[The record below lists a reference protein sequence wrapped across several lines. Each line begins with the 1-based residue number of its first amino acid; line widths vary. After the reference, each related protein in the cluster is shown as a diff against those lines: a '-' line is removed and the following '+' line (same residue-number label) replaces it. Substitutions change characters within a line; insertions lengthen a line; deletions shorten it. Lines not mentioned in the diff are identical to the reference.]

1 MTGGPLNS
9 LAAVR
14 VLDLSDD
21 LAGSYCTKLL
31 ADSGAEVL
39 KVEPSSGHPLRHWS
53 RTGSLGRDGD
63 PDGVLFRFLAA
74 GQRSVVADLDDS
86 VGHDRVL
93 ELLAASDIV
102 VTSSPAEHLD
112 ARGLRFADVH
122 EVNHELTVVS
132 LTPFGLI
139 DPCSG
144 ESANDFL
151 LQALSGSLHN
161 HGSWRGEPLAVG
173 GGLGEWIAGA
183 YGAAGAL
190 AARARL
196 HRTGRGELVD
206 VSTLEAL
213 AVTLVCYPSVAAS
226 VPGGVRRR
234 STVEMVP
241 GIEPCKDGF
250 VGLTTLTAQ
259 QWHDLL
265 AMIER
270 PDLID
275 DAQLDSPRTR
285 VGRAAELRPV
295 IDGWTE
301 QHQVAEIIERAAMFR
316 VPAAPVL
323 NGATLPQFEPLADRG
338 LFTSNP
344 RGGFSHPRSPFR
356 STATQPHPVAPAPS
370 VDEHAATPFRSV
382 RTVSPRSRSGEDG
395 CLPLEGIR
403 VLDVTA
409 FWAGPY
415 ATQYLATL
423 GADVI
428 KVESVQRPDSMRFNV
443 SVSPKTERWWEQ
455 GYLFLSANLNKRGIT
470 LNLGDDRGRE
480 LFLQLAA
487 QSDVVVENF
496 TPRVMET
503 FKLTY
508 DAIRDVRPD
517 VVMVS
522 MPGWG
527 LEGPWRD
534 RPGFATTMEQASGM
548 AFVTGYNDGPPMA
561 PGLCDP
567 LAGVHGAFAVL
578 AALEERRTTGRGQHV
593 EVPMIDLAV
602 NVSAEQ
608 ILEFEAYGELM
619 TRRGNRCMQAAP
631 QGVYACA
638 GVDEWLALSVTT
650 EEQWKALCEGIGARS
665 WAADPELATID
676 QRYAAHDRIDAEI
689 GAWCAHRALSAA
701 LEGLRAAGVQPV
713 VPAYAIDED
722 HQMQDRGFWEPVV
735 HPVVGEHRYPGWPMR
750 LSGGAGGWYRSPAPL
765 LGQHNE
771 EVLRGLLGLAADEI
785 ADLQHAD
792 VIGER
797 PLGL

>member
-9 LAAVR
+9 LAGVR
-14 VLDLSDD
+14 VLDLSED
-21 LAGSYCTKLL
+21 LAGSYCTKMLGD
-31 ADSGAEVL
+31 AGAEVL
-39 KVEPSSGHPLRHWS
+39 KVEPPWGHPLRRWS

-74 GQRSVVADLDDS
+74 GQRSVVADLDAS
-86 VGHDRVL
+86 AGRERVL

-102 VTSSPAEHLD
+102 VSSSTAEQLD
-112 ARGLRFADVH
+112 ARGLRFNDIQ
-122 EVNHELTVVS
+122 EGNHQLTVVS
-132 LTPFGLI
+132 LTPFGLTG
-139 DPCSG
+139 PRSG
-144 ESANDFL
+144 QSANDFL

-196 HRTGRGELVD
+196 HRTGGGELVD
-206 VSTLEAL
+206 VSTLEAY

-226 VPGGVRRR
+226 VRGGVRRR
-234 STVEMVP
+234 ATVEMVP

-259 QWHDLL
+259 QWHDFL
-265 AMIER
+265 AMIDR
-270 PDLID
+270 PDLVEN
-275 DAQLDSPRTR
+275 AQLDTA
-285 VGRAAELRPV
+285 RARIAHEAELRPV
-295 IDGWTE
+295 IHGWTE
-301 QHQVAEIIERAAMFR
+301 QHLVGEIVELAATFR

-323 NGATLPQFEPLADRG
+323 NGATLPQFKPLADRG

-344 RGGFSHPRSPFR
+344 RGGFSHPRPPFL
-356 STATQPHPVAPAPS
+356 STATEPRPVAPAPS
-370 VDEHAATPFRSV
+370 VGEHAATPFRSV
-382 RTVSPRSRSGEDG
+382 RTASPPNGSDAGG
-395 CLPLEGIR
+395 CLPLEGVR

-409 FWAGPY
+409 FWAGPS
-415 ATQYLATL
+415 ATQFLATL

-443 SVSPKTERWWEQ
+443 SVSPKIERWWEQ

-487 QSDVVVENF
+487 QSDVVIENF
-496 TPRVMET
+496 TPRVMEN

-508 DAIRDVRPD
+508 DAIREVRPD

-548 AFVTGYNDGPPMA
+548 AFVTGYNDGPPMS

-578 AALEERRTTGRGQHV
+578 AALEERRRTGRGQHV

-619 TRRGNRCMQAAP
+619 TRRGNRCLQAAP

-638 GVDEWLALSVTT
+638 GADAWLALSVTT
-650 EEQWKALCEGIGARS
+650 EEQWQALCEAIGARS
-665 WAADPELATID
+665 WAADPELATVD
-676 QRYAAHDRIDAEI
+676 QRHTAHDRIDAEI
-689 GAWCAHRALSAA
+689 GAWCADQELTAA
-701 LEGLRAAGVQPV
+701 LDALRAAGAQPV

-722 HQMQDRGFWEPVV
+722 RQMQARGFWEPVI
-735 HPVVGEHRYPGWPMR
+735 HSVVGEHRYPGWPMR
-750 LSGGAGGWYRSPAPL
+750 LSGGPGSWYRSPAPL

-771 EVLRGLLGLAADEI
+771 EVLTGLLGLAAEEM
-785 ADLQHAD
+785 ADLQQAG

>member
-1 MTGGPLNS
+1 
-9 LAAVR
+9 VR
-14 VLDLSDD
+14 VLDLSND

-31 ADSGAEVL
+31 GDAGAEVL
-39 KVEPSSGHPLRHWS
+39 KVEPPLGHPLRHWS

-74 GQRSVVADLDDS
+74 GQRSLVADLDDPA
-86 VGHDRVL
+86 GHDRVL
-93 ELLAASDIV
+93 ELLAASDITV
-102 VTSSPAEHLD
+102 SSSPAEQLE

-132 LTPFGLI
+132 LTPFGLTG
-139 DPCSG
+139 PRSG
-144 ESANDFL
+144 QFVNDFL

-161 HGSWRGEPLAVG
+161 HGSSRREPLAVG

-196 HRTGRGELVD
+196 HRTGSGELVD
-206 VSTLEAL
+206 VSSLEAL

-226 VPGGVRRR
+226 VAGGARRR
-234 STVEMVP
+234 ATVEMVP
-241 GIEPCKDGF
+241 GIESCKDGF

-259 QWHDLL
+259 QWHDFL
-265 AMIER
+265 AMIDR

-275 DAQLDSPRTR
+275 NARLDSTRAR
-285 VGRAAELRPV
+285 VGHEAELRPM
-295 IDGWTE
+295 IHGWTE
-301 QHQVAEIIERAAMFR
+301 QHEVAEIIERAAMFR

-344 RGGFSHPRSPFR
+344 RGGFSHPRPPFL
-356 STATQPHPVAPAPS
+356 STATDPRPVAPAPS
-370 VDEHAATPFRSV
+370 VGEHATTPFRSG
-382 RTVSPRSRSGEDG
+382 RPTSPRNRSGEDG
-395 CLPLEGIR
+395 CLPLEGVR

-409 FWAGPY
+409 FWAGPS

-423 GADVI
+423 GAEVI

-443 SVSPKTERWWEQ
+443 SASPKAERWWEQ

-470 LNLGDDRGRE
+470 LNLGDDRGRQ

-487 QSDVVVENF
+487 RSDVVVENF
-496 TPRVMET
+496 TPRVMGN

-508 DAIRDVRPD
+508 DAIREVRSD

-548 AFVTGYNDGPPMA
+548 AFVTGYDDGPPMA

-567 LAGVHGAFAVL
+567 LAGVHGAFGVL
-578 AALEERRTTGRGQHV
+578 AALEERRKTGRGQHV
-593 EVPMIDLAV
+593 ELPMIDLAV

-619 TRRGNRCMQAAP
+619 TRRGNRCLQAAP

-638 GVDEWLALSVTT
+638 GADEWLALSVTT
-650 EEQWKALCEGIGARS
+650 EEQWRALCEAIGVRS
-665 WAADPELATID
+665 WAADPELATVG
-676 QRYAAHDRIDAEI
+676 QRHAAHDRIDAAI
-689 GAWCAHRALSAA
+689 GSWCANQELTAA
-701 LEGLRAAGVQPV
+701 LYALGDAGAQPV
-713 VPAYAIDED
+713 VPAYDIDED
-722 HQMQDRGFWEPVV
+722 PQMQARGFWEPVV

-750 LSGGAGGWYRSPAPL
+750 LSGGPGSWYRSPAPL

-771 EVLRGLLGLAADEI
+771 EVLTGLLGLALDEI
-785 ADLQHAD
+785 ADLQQAG

>member
-1 MTGGPLNS
+1 
-9 LAAVR
+9 VR

-21 LAGSYCTKLL
+21 LAGSYCTKMLGD
-31 ADSGAEVL
+31 AGAEVL
-39 KVEPSSGHPLRHWS
+39 KGESPSGHPLRHWS

-74 GQRSVVADLDDS
+74 GQRSVVVDLDDS
-86 VGHDRVL
+86 TGHDRVL
-93 ELLAASDIV
+93 ELLAASDIA
-102 VTSSPAEHLD
+102 VTNSSAERLAD
-112 ARGLRFADVH
+112 QGLGFAEVH
-122 EVNHELTVVS
+122 EVNHELTMVS
-132 LTPFGLI
+132 LTPFGLTG
-139 DPCSG
+139 PHSE

-161 HGSWRGEPLAVG
+161 HGSWYREPLTVG

-183 YGAAGAL
+183 CGAAGAL
-190 AARARL
+190 AARARS
-196 HRTGRGELVD
+196 HRTGYGELVD

-226 VPGGVRRR
+226 LPGGVRRR
-234 STVEMVP
+234 ATVEMVP
-241 GIEPCKDGF
+241 GIEPCKDGY

-259 QWHDLL
+259 QWHDFV
-265 AMIER
+265 AMIDR

-275 DAQLDSPRTR
+275 DGQLDSPRSR
-285 VGRAAELRPV
+285 IARAAELRPV
-295 IDGWTE
+295 IHGWTE
-301 QHQVAEIIERAAMFR
+301 QHQVGEIIERAAMFR

-323 NGATLPQFEPLADRG
+323 NGATLPQFEPLVDRG

-344 RGGFSHPRSPFR
+344 RGGFSHPRSPFL
-356 STATQPHPVAPAPS
+356 STATGPRPAAPAPKPG
-370 VDEHAATPFRSV
+370 EHTATPFRSD
-382 RTVSPRSRSGEDG
+382 RTATPRTRSGEDG
-395 CLPLEGIR
+395 CLPLEGVR

-409 FWAGPY
+409 FWAGPC
-415 ATQYLATL
+415 ATQYLAAI

-443 SVSPKTERWWEQ
+443 GVSPKTEQWWEQ

-470 LNLGDDRGRE
+470 LNLGDERGRG

-496 TPRVMET
+496 TPRVMEN

-508 DAIRDVRPD
+508 DAIREVSPS

-548 AFVTGYNDGPPMA
+548 AFVTGYDDGPPMA

-578 AALEERRTTGRGQHV
+578 AALEERRKTGCGQHI
-593 EVPMIDLAV
+593 ELPMIDLAV

-619 TRRGNRCMQAAP
+619 TRLGNRCPQAAP
-631 QGVYACA
+631 QGVYACT
-638 GVDEWLALSVTT
+638 GTDEWLALSVTT
-650 EEQWKALCEGIGARS
+650 EEQWKALCEAVGARS
-665 WAADPELATID
+665 WAGDPGLATVD
-676 QRYAAHDRIDAEI
+676 QRFAAHDRIDEAI
-689 GAWCAHRALSAA
+689 GGWCAHRALSDA
-701 LEGLRAAGVQPV
+701 LDALSAAGAQPV

-722 HQMQDRGFWEPVV
+722 RQMQARGFWESVV
-735 HPVVGEHRYPGWPMR
+735 HPVVGEHRYPGWPMH
-750 LSGGAGGWYRSPAPL
+750 LSGSPGGWYRSPAPL
-765 LGQHNE
+765 LGQHNA
-771 EVLRGLLGLAADEI
+771 EVLNGLLGLGPDEI
-785 ADLQHAD
+785 ADLQQAG

>member
-1 MTGGPLNS
+1 M
-9 LAAVR
+9 
-14 VLDLSDD
+14 LDLSDD
-21 LAGSYCTKLL
+21 LAGSYCSKLL
-31 ADSGAEVL
+31 ADAGAEVV
-39 KVEPSSGHPLRHWS
+39 KVEPPSGHPLRCWS
-53 RTGSLGRDGD
+53 RSGSLGRDGD

-74 GQRSVVADLDDS
+74 GQRSIVADLDAAAD
-86 VGHDRVL
+86 HHRVL
-93 ELLAASDIV
+93 ELLTESDIMV
-102 VTSSPAEHLD
+102 SSSSADQLD
-112 ARGLRFADVH
+112 ARRFSFSDVH

-132 LTPFGLI
+132 LTPFGLTG
-139 DPCSG
+139 PRSG
-144 ESANDFL
+144 RSANDFL

-161 HGSWRGEPLAVG
+161 HGSWRREPLTVG

-196 HRTGRGELVD
+196 HRTGAGELVD

-265 AMIER
+265 TMIDR
-270 PDLID
+270 PDLIGD
-275 DAQLDSPRTR
+275 GQLDGTR
-285 VGRAAELRPV
+285 ARISREAELRPV
-295 IDGWTE
+295 IDEWTE
-301 QHQVAEIIERAAMFR
+301 QREVAEIIERAAMFR

-323 NGATLPQFEPLADRG
+323 NGASLPQFEPLTERG
-338 LFTSNP
+338 LFARNP
-344 RGGFSHPRSPFR
+344 RGGFSHPRPPFR
-356 STATQPHPVAPAPS
+356 SSATEPRPVAPAPS
-370 VDEHAATPFRSV
+370 MGEHSPAPFHVRRSTPPLSRADEKG
-382 RTVSPRSRSGEDG
+382 SRPLDG
-395 CLPLEGIR
+395 VR

-409 FWAGPY
+409 FWAGPA

-428 KVESVQRPDSMRFNV
+428 KVESVQHPDSMRFNV

-470 LNLGDDRGRE
+470 LNLGDNRGRE
-480 LFLQLAA
+480 LFLQLVA

-496 TPRVMET
+496 TPRVMDN

-508 DAIRDVRPD
+508 DAIREVRPD

-527 LEGPWRD
+527 LDGPWRD

-548 AFVTGYNDGPPMA
+548 AFVTGYNGGPPMA

-578 AALEERRTTGRGQHV
+578 AALEERRKTGRGQHV

-602 NVSAEQ
+602 NISAEQ
-608 ILEFEAYGELM
+608 ILEFEVYGELM
-619 TRRGNRCMQAAP
+619 SRTGNRCLQAAP
-631 QGVYACA
+631 QGVYSCA
-638 GVDEWLALSVTT
+638 GADEWLALSVTT
-650 EEQWKALCEGIGARS
+650 EEQWKALCEAIGAQS
-665 WAADPELATID
+665 WAEDPDLASID
-676 QRYAAHDRIDAEI
+676 RRRAAHDRIDAEI
-689 GAWCAHRALSAA
+689 ATWCSDQTLTAA
-701 LEGLRAAGVQPV
+701 LDALGAAAAQPV

-722 HQMQDRGFWEPVV
+722 HQMQARGFWEPVV

-750 LSGGAGGWYRSPAPL
+750 LSGSAGGWYRSPAPL

-771 EVLRGLLGLAADEI
+771 EVLSDLLGLDAEEI
-785 ADLQHAD
+785 DHLRRAG
-792 VIGER
+792 VIGDR

>member
-1 MTGGPLNS
+1 
-9 LAAVR
+9 VR

-31 ADSGAEVL
+31 ADAGAEVL
-39 KVEPSSGHPLRHWS
+39 KVEPPSGHPLRRWS
-53 RTGSLGRDGD
+53 RSGSLGRDGD

-74 GQRSVVADLDDS
+74 GQRSVVADLDAAA
-86 VGHDRVL
+86 GHDRVL
-93 ELLAASDIV
+93 ELLAESDILV
-102 VTSSPAEHLD
+102 SSSSPDQLD
-112 ARGLRFADVH
+112 ARRLRFAHVH

-132 LTPFGLI
+132 LTPFGLTG
-139 DPCSG
+139 PRSG
-144 ESANDFL
+144 RSANDFL
-151 LQALSGSLHN
+151 LQALSGSSHN
-161 HGSWRGEPLAVG
+161 HGSWRREPLAVG

-190 AARARL
+190 AVRARL
-196 HRTGRGELVD
+196 QRTGNGELVD

-241 GIEPCKDGF
+241 SIEPCKDGF

-265 AMIER
+265 AMIDR
-270 PDLID
+270 PDLIED
-275 DAQLDSPRTR
+275 SQLDSTR
-285 VGRAAELRPV
+285 ARVARVAELRPV
-295 IDGWTE
+295 IDEWTE
-301 QHQVAEIIERAAMFR
+301 QHEVAEIVERAAMFR

-323 NGATLPQFEPLADRG
+323 NGASLPHFEPLTDRG
-338 LFTSNP
+338 LFISNP
-344 RGGFSHPRSPFR
+344 RGGFLQPRPPFR
-356 STATQPHPVAPAPS
+356 SSAAEPRPVTPAPS
-370 VDEHAATPFRSV
+370 VGEHSSAPFHV
-382 RTVSPRSRSGEDG
+382 RPTAPARSRSGDDG
-395 CLPLEGIR
+395 CLPLEGVR

-409 FWAGPY
+409 FWAGPS

-428 KVESVQRPDSMRFNV
+428 KVEAIQRPDSMRFNV

-455 GYLFLSANLNKRGIT
+455 GYLFLAANLNKRGIT

-496 TPRVMET
+496 TPRVMDN

-508 DAIRDVRPD
+508 DAIREFRPD

-527 LEGPWRD
+527 LDGPWRD

-578 AALEERRTTGRGQHV
+578 AALEERQKTGRGQHV

-602 NVSAEQ
+602 NISAEQ
-608 ILEFEAYGELM
+608 ILEFEVYGELM
-619 TRRGNRCMQAAP
+619 TRTGNRCLQAAP
-631 QGVYACA
+631 QGVYPCA
-638 GVDEWLALSVTT
+638 GDDEWLALSVTT
-650 EEQWKALCEGIGARS
+650 QEQWKALCEAIGALS
-665 WAADPELATID
+665 WADDPELATID
-676 QRYAAHDRIDAEI
+676 RRQAAHDRIDAEI
-689 GAWCAHRALSAA
+689 GTWCSDHALMAA
-701 LEGLRAAGVQPV
+701 LDALGAAGAQPV

-722 HQMQDRGFWEPVV
+722 HQMQARGFWEPVV
-735 HPVVGEHRYPGWPMR
+735 HSVVGEHRYPGWPMR
-750 LSGGAGGWYRSPAPL
+750 LSGSTGGWYRSPAPL

-771 EVLRGLLGLAADEI
+771 EVLSDLLGLGAEAIDHLRR
-785 ADLQHAD
+785 AG

>member
-1 MTGGPLNS
+1 M
-9 LAAVR
+9 
-14 VLDLSDD
+14 
-21 LAGSYCTKLL
+21 
-31 ADSGAEVL
+31 
-39 KVEPSSGHPLRHWS
+39 
-53 RTGSLGRDGD
+53 
-63 PDGVLFRFLAA
+63 
-74 GQRSVVADLDDS
+74 
-86 VGHDRVL
+86 
-93 ELLAASDIV
+93 
-102 VTSSPAEHLD
+102 
-112 ARGLRFADVH
+112 
-122 EVNHELTVVS
+122 
-132 LTPFGLI
+132 
-139 DPCSG
+139 
-144 ESANDFL
+144 
-151 LQALSGSLHN
+151 SGSLHN
-161 HGSWRGEPLAVG
+161 HGSWRREPLAVG

-196 HRTGRGELVD
+196 HRTGAGELVD

-241 GIEPCKDGF
+241 GIEPCRDGF

-265 AMIER
+265 AMIDR
-270 PDLID
+270 PELID
-275 DAQLDSPRTR
+275 NAQFDSTR
-285 VGRAAELRPV
+285 ARVAHEAELRPV

-301 QHQVAEIIERAAMFR
+301 QHQVAEIVERAAMFR

-323 NGATLPQFEPLADRG
+323 NGASLPQFEPLADRG
-338 LFTSNP
+338 LFTRNP
-344 RGGFSHPRSPFR
+344 RGGFSHPRPPFL
-356 STATQPHPVAPAPS
+356 STATQPRPAAAAPS
-370 VDEHAATPFRSV
+370 VGEHGAAPFRSV
-382 RTVSPRSRSGEDG
+382 RTVQRSPSGQDG
-395 CLPLEGIR
+395 CLPLEGVR

-409 FWAGPY
+409 FWAGPS

-455 GYLFLSANLNKRGIT
+455 GYLFLSANLSKRGIT

-480 LFLQLAA
+480 LFLRLAA
-487 QSDVVVENF
+487 GADVVVENF
-496 TPRVMET
+496 TPRVMEN

-508 DAIRDVRPD
+508 DAIREVRPD

-578 AALEERRTTGRGQHV
+578 AALEERRETGRGQHV

-619 TRRGNRCMQAAP
+619 TRMGNRCLQAAP

-638 GVDEWLALSVTT
+638 GRDEWLALSVTA
-650 EEQWKALCEGIGARS
+650 EEQWTALCEAIGAQS
-665 WAADPELATID
+665 WVADPELATVA
-676 QRYAAHDRIDAEI
+676 QRHAAHDRIDAEI
-689 GAWCAHRALSAA
+689 GAWCAHQELTAA
-701 LEGLRAAGVQPV
+701 LDALGAAEAQPV

-722 HQMQDRGFWEPVV
+722 PQMQARGFWEQVV

-750 LSGGAGGWYRSPAPL
+750 LSGGPTGWYRSPAPL

-771 EVLRGLLGLAADEI
+771 EVLSGVLGLAAEEI
-785 ADLQHAD
+785 ADLQRAG

>member
-1 MTGGPLNS
+1 M
-9 LAAVR
+9 V
-14 VLDLSDD
+14 DLSDD

-31 ADSGAEVL
+31 ADAGADVL
-39 KVEPSSGHPLRHWS
+39 KVEPPSGHPLRIWS
-53 RTGSLGRDGD
+53 RSGSLGRDGD

-74 GQRSVVADLDDS
+74 GQRSVTADLDDS
-86 VGHDRVL
+86 ADHGRVL

-102 VTSSPAEHLD
+102 VSSARADQLD
-112 ARGLRFADVH
+112 ARGLRFAEVH
-122 EVNHELTVVS
+122 AVNPQLTMVS
-132 LTPFGLI
+132 LTPFGLEG
-139 DPCSG
+139 PRSG
-144 ESANDFL
+144 QPANDFL

-161 HGSWRGEPLAVG
+161 HGSRRRDPLVVG

-190 AARARL
+190 AALARL
-196 HRTGRGELVD
+196 RRTGGGELVD

-213 AVTLVCYPSVAAS
+213 AVTLVCYPSVSAS

-234 STVEMVP
+234 ATVEMVP

-265 AMIER
+265 AMIDHPE
-270 PDLID
+270 LID
-275 DAQLDSPRTR
+275 NAELDSARAR
-285 VGRAAELRPV
+285 VAHEAELRPV
-295 IDGWTE
+295 IHGWTE
-301 QHQVAEIIERAAMFR
+301 QHQVAEIVERAAAFR

-323 NGATLPQFEPLADRG
+323 NGETLPHFEPLAAAG

-344 RGGFSHPRSPFR
+344 RGGFSHPRPPFLSTATEARPVPPAPNVGEHTAMPFR
-356 STATQPHPVAPAPS
+356 SGRTGPPA
-370 VDEHAATPFRSV
+370 D
-382 RTVSPRSRSGEDG
+382 RSGEHG
-395 CLPLEGIR
+395 CPPLEGVR

-409 FWAGPY
+409 FWAGPS
-415 ATQYLATL
+415 ATQYLGAL

-428 KVESVQRPDSMRFNV
+428 KVESIQRPDPMRFNV
-443 SVSPKTERWWEQ
+443 GVSPKTERWWEQ

-470 LNLGDDRGRE
+470 LNLGDGRARE
-480 LFLQLAA
+480 LFLRLAA
-487 QSDVVVENF
+487 LSDVVVENF
-496 TPRVMET
+496 TPRVMT
-503 FKLTY
+503 NFKLTY
-508 DAIRDVRPD
+508 DDIREVRPD

-527 LEGPWRD
+527 MEGPWRD

-548 AFVTGYNDGPPMA
+548 AFVTGYDDGPPMA

-578 AALEERRTTGRGQHV
+578 AALEERRDRGLGQHI

-619 TRRGNRCMQAAP
+619 TRTGNRCPQAAP

-638 GVDEWLALSVTT
+638 GADEWLALSVTT
-650 EEQWKALCEGIGARS
+650 EEQWTALCEAIGVHT
-665 WAADPELATID
+665 WATDSDLATID
-676 QRYAAHDRIDAEI
+676 QRLAAHDRIDEEI
-689 GAWCAHRALSAA
+689 GGWCAQRALAAA
-701 LEGLRAAGVQPV
+701 LDALGAAGAQPV

-722 HQMQDRGFWEPVV
+722 QQMQARGFWEPVT
-735 HPVVGEHRYPGWPMR
+735 HPVVGEHRYPGWPMH
-750 LSGGAGGWYRSPAPL
+750 LSGSPGGWYRSPAPL

-771 EVLRGLLGLAADEI
+771 EVLNGLLGLGADEI
-785 ADLQHAD
+785 ADLRQAG
-792 VIGER
+792 VIGDR

>member
-1 MTGGPLNS
+1 M
-9 LAAVR
+9 
-14 VLDLSDD
+14 LDLSDD

-31 ADSGAEVL
+31 ADAGAEVL
-39 KVEPSSGHPLRHWS
+39 KVEPPSGHPLRHWS

-86 VGHDRVL
+86 VGRDRVR
-93 ELLAASDIV
+93 EWLAACDIA
-102 VTSSPAEHLD
+102 VTSSPAEQLD
-112 ARGLRFADVH
+112 ARGLCFADVH
-122 EVNHELTVVS
+122 HVNHELTLVS
-132 LTPFGLI
+132 ITPFGLTG
-139 DPCSG
+139 PRNG
-144 ESANDFL
+144 QPANDFL

-161 HGSWRGEPLAVG
+161 HGNWRREPLAVG

-183 YGAAGAL
+183 YGAVGAL

-196 HRTGRGELVD
+196 HRTGGGELVD

-234 STVEMVP
+234 ATVEMVP

-259 QWHDLL
+259 QWHDFL
-265 AMIER
+265 AMIDR

-275 DAQLDSPRTR
+275 NARLDSTR
-285 VGRAAELRPV
+285 ARVAHEAELRPV
-295 IDGWTE
+295 IHEWTE
-301 QHQVAEIIERAAMFR
+301 QRHVAEIIERAAMFR

-323 NGATLPQFEPLADRG
+323 SGETLSGFEPLSARG
-338 LFTSNP
+338 LFSRNP
-344 RGGFSHPRSPFR
+344 RGGFSHPRPPFLSTATEPRPVAAAPRVGEHTVTPFR
-356 STATQPHPVAPAPS
+356 STRATSPQA
-370 VDEHAATPFRSV
+370 
-382 RTVSPRSRSGEDG
+382 RTDEDG
-395 CLPLEGIR
+395 CLPLEGVR

-409 FWAGPY
+409 FWAGPA

-443 SVSPKTERWWEQ
+443 SVSPKTEGWWEQ

-480 LFLQLAA
+480 LFLQLAT

-496 TPRVMET
+496 TPRVMEN

-508 DAIRDVRPD
+508 DDVAEVRPD

-548 AFVTGYNDGPPMA
+548 AFVTGYEDGPPMA

-567 LAGVHGAFAVL
+567 LAGVHGSFAVL
-578 AALEERRTTGRGQHV
+578 AALEERRKTGRGQHV

-602 NVSAEQ
+602 NISAEQ

-619 TRRGNRCMQAAP
+619 TRRGNRCPQAAP
-631 QGVYACA
+631 QGVFACA
-638 GVDEWLALSVTT
+638 AADEWLALSVTT
-650 EEQWKALCEGIGARS
+650 EEQWKALCGAIGAQS
-665 WAADPELATID
+665 WADDPELATVG
-676 QRYAAHDRIDAEI
+676 QRHAAHDRIDAEI
-689 GAWCAHRALSAA
+689 RRWCAQHALTTA
-701 LEGLRAAGVQPV
+701 LDALRAAGAEPV

-722 HQMQDRGFWEPVV
+722 DQMQARGFWEPVV

-750 LSGGAGGWYRSPAPL
+750 LSGDPGGWYRSPAPL
-765 LGQHNE
+765 LGQHND
-771 EVLRGLLGLAADEI
+771 EVLAGLLGLAADEL
-785 ADLQHAD
+785 AHMREAG

>member
-9 LAAVR
+9 LAGVR
-14 VLDLSDD
+14 VVDLSED
-21 LAGSYCTKLL
+21 LAGSYCTKML
-31 ADSGAEVL
+31 ADAGAEVL
-39 KVEPSSGHPLRHWS
+39 KVEPSSGHPLRRWS
-53 RTGSLGRDGD
+53 RTGSCGRDGD

-74 GQRSVVADLDDS
+74 GQRSIVADLDDFA
-86 VGHDRVL
+86 GRQRVL
-93 ELLAASDIV
+93 ELLAASDIMV
-102 VTSSPAEHLD
+102 SSARPEALA
-112 ARGLRFADVH
+112 ARGLLFAEVH

-132 LTPFGLI
+132 LTPFGLAG
-139 DPCSG
+139 PRSG
-144 ESANDFL
+144 QSTNDFL

-161 HGSWRGEPLAVG
+161 HGSWRGEPLTVG
-173 GGLGEWIAGA
+173 GGLGEWISGA

-190 AARARL
+190 AARARV

-259 QWHDLL
+259 QWHDCL
-265 AMIER
+265 AMIGR
-270 PDLID
+270 PDLIAD
-275 DAQLDSPRTR
+275 TQLDSTR
-285 VGRAAELRPV
+285 ARVARAAELRPV
-295 IDGWTE
+295 IDAWTE
-301 QHQVAEIIERAAMFR
+301 QHQVAEVVELAAMFR

-323 NGATLPQFEPLADRG
+323 DGASLATFEPLAERD
-338 LFTSNP
+338 LFTLNP
-344 RGGFSHPRSPFR
+344 RGGFSHPRPPFL
-356 STATQPHPVAPAPS
+356 STATEPRPAARAPS
-370 VDEHAATPFRSV
+370 PGQDTAMPFRPV
-382 RTVSPRSRSGEDG
+382 PKVSAQPREGEDG
-395 CLPLEGIR
+395 SLPLDGVR

-409 FWAGPY
+409 FWAGPC
-415 ATQYLATL
+415 ATQYLGAL

-470 LNLGDDRGRE
+470 LDLGDDRGRQ
-480 LFLQLAA
+480 LFLELAA

-496 TPRVMET
+496 TPRVMEN

-508 DAIRDVRPD
+508 DVIGDVRPD
-517 VVMVS
+517 IVMVS

-527 LEGPWRD
+527 LDGPWRD

-548 AFVTGYNDGPPMA
+548 AFVTGYDGGPPMA

-578 AALEERRTTGRGQHV
+578 AALEERRKTGQGQHI
-593 EVPMIDLAV
+593 EIPMIDLAV
-602 NVSAEQ
+602 NVSVEQ

-619 TRRGNRCMQAAP
+619 TRSGNRCRQAAP

-638 GVDEWLALSVTT
+638 GDDEWLALSVGT
-650 EEQWKALCEGIGARS
+650 EEQWKALCEAIGMQP
-665 WAADPELATID
+665 WVDDPNLASLE
-676 QRYAAHDRIDAEI
+676 QRRRAHDRVDVELT
-689 GAWCAHRALSAA
+689 AWCAPPAA
-701 LEGLRAAGVQPV
+701 RRCPRRPRGCGGAAG
-713 VPAYAIDED
+713 
-722 HQMQDRGFWEPVV
+722 RSCLR
-735 HPVVGEHRYPGWPMR
+735 HR
-750 LSGGAGGWYRSPAPL
+750 
-765 LGQHNE
+765 
-771 EVLRGLLGLAADEI
+771 
-785 ADLQHAD
+785 
-792 VIGER
+792 
-797 PLGL
+797 